1 MTSIVRTS
9 ALAVLACGLALFTS
23 CNSGPSSPSDQAVAI
38 TGAGSSFVNP
48 IMTRWIA
55 NFQQRNPNVHINY
68 QSVGSG
74 AGIEQ
79 LKKGVVDFGASD
91 APLTDDKLKEMP
103 PLVQLP
109 ESAGPVCI
117 TYNLPSLKE
126 PLKLSGPTLA
136 KIYLG
141 TIKTWHDP
149 AIAKENPGVKLPN
162 ANIVVAH
169 RAENSGTSFL
179 FTAYLDAVS
188 PEWHSKV
195 GKGMGVAWP
204 TGLGGKGSEG
214 VTGVVKQTEGGIG
227 YVELTYAA
235 ENGLPVAEIKNKA
248 DKWVAPSPES
258 ASAAIAAYSKELT
271 QDVRNLI
278 IDPPATAADAY
289 PICGL
294 TFLMIPKQPKDAAKG
309 QALQKF
315 VQFVITSGQ
324 DLAPRLHYAKLPP
337 ELQQLDQQLLAQV
350 TASGG
355 SSGGQ

>member
-1 MTSIVRTS
+1 MKTTFRTLLMAFLVCS
-9 ALAVLACGLALFTS
+9 LVLFTS
-23 CNSGPSSPSDQAVAI
+23 CSSGPSSSEQTVTL

-48 IMTRWIA
+48 IMTKWIA
-55 NFQQRNPNVHINY
+55 SFQQTNPNIRINY

-91 APLTDDKLKEMP
+91 AVLTDEKLKEMP

-149 AIAKENPGVKLPN
+149 AIAQENPGVKLPI
-162 ANIVVAH
+162 ATIVVAH
-169 RAENSGTSFL
+169 RSESSGTSFL

-188 PEWHSKV
+188 PEWHSRV
-195 GKGMGVAWP
+195 GKGMAVNWP
-204 TGLGGKGSEG
+204 AGLGGKGSEG

-227 YVELTYAA
+227 YVELTYAS
-235 ENGLPVAEIKNKA
+235 ENGLPVAQIKNNA
-248 DKWVAPSPES
+248 GKWVSPSPES
-258 ASAAIAAYSKELT
+258 TSAAIAAFSKELA
-271 QDVRNLI
+271 QDARNLI
-278 IDPPATAADAY
+278 IDPPATAPDAY

-294 TFLMIPKQPKDAAKG
+294 TFLMIPKQPRDAAKG
-309 QALQKF
+309 RALQKF
-315 VQFVITSGQ
+315 VQYVIASGQ
-324 DLAPRLHYAKLPP
+324 DLAPNMHYAKLPP

-350 TASGG
+350 SASSGASGG
-355 SSGGQ
+355 S